1 MVYEKPVMEVLR
13 LEETDIIRASG
24 VTSGVTPGGTPSDG
38 HWRPGDFGGG

>member
-24 VTSGVTPGGTPSDG
+24 VTPGGTPSDG